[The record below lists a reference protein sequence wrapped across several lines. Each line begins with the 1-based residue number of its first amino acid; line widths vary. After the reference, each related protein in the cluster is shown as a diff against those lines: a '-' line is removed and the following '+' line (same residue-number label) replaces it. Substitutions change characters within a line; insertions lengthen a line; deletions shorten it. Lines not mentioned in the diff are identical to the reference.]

1 MSERRAVT
9 GAVILTA
16 YWLAASLG
24 HLAFSKLL
32 VTTWQWPLIGAVR
45 PADHIG
51 WAVLS
56 AVLLVFPQQVR
67 RARRAAV
74 RSPTLIGWGV
84 WLTLFVAVDQWL
96 IYSVAEYL
104 HYPQYA
110 LLAYMLA
117 WFADPDRS
125 RLLLGPVLLATTLLG
140 IADEVLQYTYVTV
153 SYSDYVDFND
163 FLLNLLGAAAGVLL
177 YYGFCPWTTRRQPDV
192 TRRVY
197 TGTAGFAVLA
207 LSLLA
212 VTALAAIDDG
222 AVTSLART
230 PHRYGHWLAGPHR
243 GHYWVVPPWLGS
255 LLTGMFGALFS
266 NLQRLTCTGAGLVV
280 RAFARESRR

>member
-1 MSERRAVT
+1 MSERRAGI

-16 YWLAASLG
+16 YWLATSLG

-32 VTTWQWPLIGAVR
+32 VTTWQWPLVGAVR

-51 WAVLS
+51 WAVLL
-56 AVLLVFPQQVR
+56 AAFFVFPQQVR
-67 RARRAAV
+67 RARLASV
-74 RSPTLIGWGV
+74 RSPTLIGWGL
-84 WLTLFVAVDQWL
+84 WLAMFVAVDQWL

-110 LLAYMLA
+110 LLAYLLA

-140 IADEVLQYTYVTV
+140 IADELLQYTYVTV

-177 YYGFCPWTTRRQPDV
+177 YYGFRPWRVNGQPP
-192 TRRVY
+192 TATERVCA
-197 TGTAGFAVLA
+197 GTVGFAVLS

-212 VTALAAIDDG
+212 VAGLAATGADG
-222 AVTSLART
+222 MSFLART
-230 PHRYGHWLAGPHR
+230 PERYGHWLPGSHQ
-243 GHYWVVPPWLGS
+243 GHYWAVPPWLGS
-255 LLTGMFGALFS
+255 LLLGATGALFS
-266 NLQRLTCTGAGLVV
+266 NLPRRL
-280 RAFARESRR
+280 R